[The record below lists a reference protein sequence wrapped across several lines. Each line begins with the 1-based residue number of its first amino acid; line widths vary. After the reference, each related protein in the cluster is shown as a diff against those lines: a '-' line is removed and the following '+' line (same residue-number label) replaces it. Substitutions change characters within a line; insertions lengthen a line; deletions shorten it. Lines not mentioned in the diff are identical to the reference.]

1 MQNSALSFS
10 ILLDRHK
17 INLKEILSAFRED
30 YIIRYNE
37 GLELVTIRNHDQKTI
52 DFVTK
57 GKRNILE
64 QKTRNT
70 IRIVL
75 KDLK

>member
-1 MQNSALSFS
+1 MLQIDTIRKTSDMSWEL
-10 ILLDRHK
+10 
-17 INLKEILSAFRED
+17 EILSAFRED

-75 KDLK
+75 KDIKQ